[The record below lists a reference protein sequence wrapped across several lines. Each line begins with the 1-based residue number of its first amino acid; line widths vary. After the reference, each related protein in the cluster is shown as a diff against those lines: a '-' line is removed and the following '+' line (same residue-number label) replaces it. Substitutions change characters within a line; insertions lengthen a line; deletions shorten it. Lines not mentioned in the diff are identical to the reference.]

1 MATILLVDD
10 VELFL
15 ELERS
20 FLAESGH
27 HLVALKSGE
36 AALAG
41 IAEINPD
48 LVLLDLYMPGI
59 DGDEVCR
66 RLRAEPRW
74 SRLPIIMVTAA
85 GKEEE
90 IRKCLAAGC
99 DDYLTKPVSKKELV
113 QKVDRLLGRIR
124 VRTEPR
130 TNVDLRVE
138 LRGAG
143 RCLSACARDI
153 SRNGVYV
160 KSTSLL
166 EPGAVV
172 EVNLALPDGQMLAML
187 GKVKRVEAGAD
198 AGMGIYFIH
207 PEPQGQA
214 VLAELIGQC
223 QGQLPGAGQA
233 DADAGSGDP
242 GRARLEQDNSALR
255 EENSRLEERIRELE
269 QENLDFAQQM
279 LRTEDLNNNL
289 TNLYIASS
297 RLHSVLERPQVIEII
312 REIIINFVGAEK
324 FALLLRS
331 PEGAGLRF
339 EMGEG
344 FAAGGFP
351 AVAVGAGILGRAV
364 AEASPFFVEGTV
376 TSGSDDPLQPLAAIP
391 LTIHGETLGVLAVYR
406 LFIQKERFEAIDF
419 QLFSMLAEHAATA
432 LFSSSLYTA
441 SERKRQTYQGLMDL
455 LLK

>member
-27 HLVALKSGE
+27 HLVPLKSGE
-36 AALAG
+36 AVLEQ
-41 IAEINPD
+41 IDTINPD
-48 LVLLDLYMPGI
+48 LILLDLYMPGI

-66 RLRAEPRW
+66 RLRGEPRW
-74 SRLPIIMVTAA
+74 SRLPIIMVTAG

-90 IRKCLAAGC
+90 IRKCLTAGC
-99 DDYLTKPVSKKELV
+99 DDYLTKPVSKKELL
-113 QKVDRLLGRIR
+113 QKVERLLGNVR

-130 TNVDLRVE
+130 TSVDLRVQ

-143 RCLSACARDI
+143 KCLSACARDI

-160 KSTSLL
+160 KSASLL

-172 EVNLALPDGQMLAML
+172 EVGLELPDGQLLAML
-187 GKVKRVEAGAD
+187 GKVKRVEAGPES
-198 AGMGIYFIH
+198 GMGIYFIH
-207 PEPQGQA
+207 PEPQGQT
-214 VLAELIGQC
+214 VLADLIGPC
-223 QGQLPGAGQA
+223 LGGAPVPGGERAPA
-233 DADAGSGDP
+233 DSGYS
-242 GRARLEQDNSALR
+242 RLEQDNAQLR
-255 EENSRLEERIRELE
+255 EEHFRLEERIRELE
-269 QENLDFAQQM
+269 RENLDFANQM
-279 LRTEDLNNNL
+279 LRTEEINNNL

-297 RLHSVLERPQVIEII
+297 RLHSVLERPQVVEII

-324 FALLLRS
+324 FALLLRGQ
-331 PEGAGLRF
+331 EGAELTF

-344 FAAGGFP
+344 FAPGQFP
-351 AVAVGAGILGRAV
+351 TIPAGAGVLGRVA
-364 AEASPFFVEGTV
+364 AEASPYFVDGPV

-391 LTIHGETLGVLAVYR
+391 LTIHDETLGVLAVYR